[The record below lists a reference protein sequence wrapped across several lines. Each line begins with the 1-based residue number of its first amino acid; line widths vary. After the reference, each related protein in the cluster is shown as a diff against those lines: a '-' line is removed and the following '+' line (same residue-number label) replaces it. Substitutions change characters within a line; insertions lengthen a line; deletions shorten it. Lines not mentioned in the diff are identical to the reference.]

1 LPIIL
6 LALKLVEQQKT
17 DVAEESTTSATI
29 KKTNKNESDERQMR
43 KGTDQDNSDK
53 DVKITYVDVHKDSSS
68 KSTDY
73 SISKSNIHSYS
84 KILVPD
90 DGKEVSNKALNHAIS
105 LSNLSGAEI
114 VILRIIENIEK
125 MGDTSVSVS
134 QNKEPDTRGGFK
146 HNIEGELVNAMEG
159 KIKKCVEAGA
169 KNKIS
174 YEIKVG
180 HAADQVMKACEET
193 RYDLVVMTTSHLDS
207 WLRSLFSE
215 ARKIISKINTPVLL
229 VQ

>member
-1 LPIIL
+1 M
-6 LALKLVEQQKT
+6 
-17 DVAEESTTSATI
+17 ST
-29 KKTNKNESDERQMR
+29 
-43 KGTDQDNSDK
+43 DK
-53 DVKITYVDVHKDSSS
+53 DVKISYVDVQEDSSS

-73 SISKSNIHSYS
+73 SISKSNIPSYS

-90 DGKEVSNKALNHAIS
+90 DGKEISDKALNFAIS

-125 MGDTSVSVS
+125 LGDTSVSVS
-134 QNKEPDTRGGFK
+134 QSKEPDTKSGFK
-146 HNIEGELVNAMEG
+146 HNVEGELVIAMEE

-174 YEIKVG
+174 FEIKIG
-180 HAADQVMKACEET
+180 HAADQVVKACEET
-193 RYDLVVMTTSHLDS
+193 RYDLVVMTTFHLDS
-207 WLRSLFSE
+207 WLKSLFSE
-215 ARKIISKINTPVLL
+215 ARKIISKIDTPVLL

>member
-1 LPIIL
+1 M
-6 LALKLVEQQKT
+6 
-17 DVAEESTTSATI
+17 ST
-29 KKTNKNESDERQMR
+29 
-43 KGTDQDNSDK
+43 DK
-53 DVKITYVDVHKDSSS
+53 DVKITYVDVQEDSSS

-73 SISKSNIHSYS
+73 SISKSNIPQSYS

-90 DGKEVSNKALNHAIS
+90 DGKEISDKALNFAIS

-125 MGDTSVSVS
+125 LGDTSVSVS
-134 QNKEPDTRGGFK
+134 QNKEPDTKSGFK
-146 HNIEGELVNAMEG
+146 HNVEGELLTAMEE

-180 HAADQVMKACEET
+180 QATDQIVNACEET
-193 RYDLVVMTTSHLDS
+193 HYDLVVMTTFHLDS
-207 WLRSLFSE
+207 WLKSLFSE
-215 ARKIISKINTPVLL
+215 ARKIISKIDTPVLL

>member
-1 LPIIL
+1 MDSDQN
-6 LALKLVEQQKT
+6 VKT
-17 DVAEESTTSATI
+17 
-29 KKTNKNESDERQMR
+29 
-43 KGTDQDNSDK
+43 
-53 DVKITYVDVHKDSSS
+53 VDVDVRD
-68 KSTDY
+68 T
-73 SISKSNIHSYS
+73 ISKSNIAKYS

-90 DGKEVSNKALNHAIS
+90 DGKEISDKAINHAIS
-105 LSNLSGAEI
+105 ISNFSGAEI

-134 QNKEPDTRGGFK
+134 KDKKPDTESGFK
-146 HNIEGELVNAMEG
+146 HNMEGELVNAMEE
-159 KIKKCVEAGA
+159 KIKRCVEAGA

-174 YEIKVG
+174 YEIKIG
-180 HAADQVMKACEET
+180 HAAEQLVKACEDT
-193 RYDLVVMTTSHLDS
+193 HYDLVVMTTSHLDS

>member
-1 LPIIL
+1 
-6 LALKLVEQQKT
+6 
-17 DVAEESTTSATI
+17 
-29 KKTNKNESDERQMR
+29 M
-43 KGTDQDNSDK
+43 NSDQN
-53 DVKITYVDVHKDSSS
+53 VKTVDVDVRD
-68 KSTDY
+68 T
-73 SISKSNIHSYS
+73 ISKSNIAKYS

-90 DGKEVSNKALNHAIS
+90 DGKEISDKAINHAIS
-105 LSNLSGAEI
+105 ISNFSGAEI

-134 QNKEPDTRGGFK
+134 KDKKPDTESGFK
-146 HNIEGELVNAMEG
+146 HNMEGELVNAMEE
-159 KIKKCVEAGA
+159 KIKRCVEAGA

-174 YEIKVG
+174 YEIKIG
-180 HAADQVMKACEET
+180 HAAEQLVKACEDT
-193 RYDLVVMTTSHLDS
+193 HYDLVVMTTSHLDS

>member
-1 LPIIL
+1 MYIQH
-6 LALKLVEQQKT
+6 LVEIRHQITWSPQTHKYI
-17 DVAEESTTSATI
+17 DMPLYLMSS
-29 KKTNKNESDERQMR
+29 NENE
-43 KGTDQDNSDK
+43 N
-53 DVKITYVDVHKDSSS
+53 VKITTVNLKEESSLKSNDS
-68 KSTDY
+68 Y
-73 SISKSNIHSYS
+73 SISRSHIPSYS

-90 DGKEVSNKALNHAIS
+90 DGKEISDKALNHAIS

-125 MGDTSVSVS
+125 LGDTSVSVS
-134 QNKEPDTRGGFK
+134 QNKEVDTKKGFE
-146 HNIEGELVNAMEG
+146 HNIEGDLVNAMEE

-174 YEIKVG
+174 YEIKAG
-180 HAADQVMKACEET
+180 HAADQVVKVCQET

-215 ARKIISKINTPVLL
+215 ARKIISKIDTPVLL

>member
-1 LPIIL
+1 MDSDQN
-6 LALKLVEQQKT
+6 VKT
-17 DVAEESTTSATI
+17 VDIDVRDT
-29 KKTNKNESDERQMR
+29 
-43 KGTDQDNSDK
+43 
-53 DVKITYVDVHKDSSS
+53 
-68 KSTDY
+68 
-73 SISKSNIHSYS
+73 ISKSNIPKYS

-90 DGKEVSNKALNHAIS
+90 DGKEISDKAINHAIS
-105 LSNLSGAEI
+105 VSNFSGAEI

-134 QNKEPDTRGGFK
+134 KDKEAETKRGFK
-146 HNIEGELVNAMEG
+146 HNIEGELANAMEE

-174 YEIKVG
+174 YEIKIG
-180 HAADQVMKACEET
+180 NAADQVVKACEDT
-193 RYDLVVMTTSHLDS
+193 HYDLAVMTTSHLDS
-207 WLRSLFSE
+207 WLSSLFSE

>member
-1 LPIIL
+1 
-6 LALKLVEQQKT
+6 LVEQQKT

-29 KKTNKNESDERQMR
+29 KKTNKKKSDDRQIPETE
-43 KGTDQDNSDK
+43 KGKDQDNSDK

-90 DGKEVSNKALNHAIS
+90 DGKEMSDKAVNHAIS

-134 QNKEPDTRGGFK
+134 QNKEPDTRGSFK